1 MAPTELRL
9 RRAATLLVAAAA
21 AVAAILAVTGRTGP
35 AGAQLLAFVPVRP
48 RLSAACS
55 GCLSSILRENPPW
68 ASAPSFDPKHAMLC
82 VSASCASAT
91 LAARPARGA
100 QELSGLPAGAA
111 APAGASSA
119 AKLTAEMRREQQRL
133 DAQQLELNWQR
144 ARLFSQFVGP
154 PGTAKAPTMVLADF
168 VPPLDPQ
175 GRPVP
180 AWLKFTPA
188 GQPAGASPA
197 GAATASGLFGVGGAW
212 DPEAAHPFK
221 VAPTTILTNNT
232 NCYAL
237 DTCST
242 CLGGGCAWC
251 HGAEVCGTS
260 CPRLWNVQMFTQLD
274 SCPAPANVQAQE
286 QAQNT
291 RELEDLTRMS
301 RKSETGDELV
311 KSITTEERRVANA
324 TDLEMDASKLTFY
337 PLAKA
342 PFLQDRGDVRTV
354 ESPFMPP
361 SLRKAVEAAGEAVT
375 KDGKISLATAM
386 APLNA
391 EQAKLNAK
399 REMLFFRTETG
410 VATGMEPDEIYSHT
424 VGGGGQWDNWA
435 KPTTTWSLVGRPTPG
450 WLHWGN
456 DNDGGYFNPVGGSE
470 WDPQMLDPA
479 ANKGTWGPA
488 TNRYRVRHPH
498 PEDESSMV
506 ADSPLFGA

>member
-1 MAPTELRL
+1 
-9 RRAATLLVAAAA
+9 
-21 AVAAILAVTGRTGP
+21 
-35 AGAQLLAFVPVRP
+35 
-48 RLSAACS
+48 
-55 GCLSSILRENPPW
+55 
-68 ASAPSFDPKHAMLC
+68 
-82 VSASCASAT
+82 
-91 LAARPARGA
+91 
-100 QELSGLPAGAA
+100 
-111 APAGASSA
+111 
-119 AKLTAEMRREQQRL
+119 
-133 DAQQLELNWQR
+133 
-144 ARLFSQFVGP
+144 
-154 PGTAKAPTMVLADF
+154 
-168 VPPLDPQ
+168 
-175 GRPVP
+175 
-180 AWLKFTPA
+180 
-188 GQPAGASPA
+188 
-197 GAATASGLFGVGGAW
+197 
-212 DPEAAHPFK
+212 
-221 VAPTTILTNNT
+221 
-232 NCYAL
+232 
-237 DTCST
+237 
-242 CLGGGCAWC
+242 
-251 HGAEVCGTS
+251 
-260 CPRLWNVQMFTQLD
+260 
-274 SCPAPANVQAQE
+274 
-286 QAQNT
+286 
-291 RELEDLTRMS
+291 MS